1 MGQQELASD
10 VVMMRKIWLVT
21 LMLVS
26 MLSNFVSSAKR
37 GGPQITQMSSNARLK
52 SVMGNFLCFNFL
64 KLNSFS
70 HTYFWFAYDI
80 IKNTVMQTKSNW
92 SQTLIGLEKWHIIC
106 LPTNFKSF
114 GNMVEKLLIFEIY
127 VFSLEK
133 SPGCLPTWLPL
144 FKP

>member
-1 MGQQELASD
+1 
-10 VVMMRKIWLVT
+10 
-21 LMLVS
+21 MLVS
-26 MLSNFVSSAKR
+26 VLSNFVSSANG

-64 KLNSFS
+64 KLNSS
-70 HTYFWFAYDI
+70 VTHTFGLHDI
-80 IKNTVMQTKSNW
+80 IKNTVMQTESNW

-114 GNMVEKLLIFEIY
+114 GNMVEKLLIFGIY